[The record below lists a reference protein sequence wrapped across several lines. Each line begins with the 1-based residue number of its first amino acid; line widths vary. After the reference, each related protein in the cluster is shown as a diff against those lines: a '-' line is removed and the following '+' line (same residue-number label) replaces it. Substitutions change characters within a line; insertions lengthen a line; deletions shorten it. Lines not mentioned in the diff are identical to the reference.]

1 MRARNKKMHMA
12 KLKQPQAELGQV
24 FISERAL
31 EMIVYGAL
39 LPVRGLKTPDRLRRE
54 GVMGAL
60 AKAYKGDGIQIVK
73 ENPQPGA
80 EPRLHIK
87 LALIAQYGVKIHEVT
102 AEAVREV
109 RRRVKELAG
118 LEIDEV
124 SVKIIGLDR
133 PEARAETR

>member
-1 MRARNKKMHMA
+1 MSMP
-12 KLKQPQAELGQV
+12 KLKQPQIELGQV

-31 EMIVYGAL
+31 KMIVYGTL
-39 LPVRGLKTPDRLRRE
+39 LPVVGLKTPDRLRRE

-73 ENPQPGA
+73 DNPQPGT
-80 EPRLHIK
+80 EPRLRVK
-87 LALIAQYGVKIHEVT
+87 LELIAQYGVKIHEVT

-118 LEIDEV
+118 LEVDDV
-124 SVKIIGLDR
+124 SVKIIGLDK
-133 PEARAETR
+133 AETRAEAR